1 LEKRVFALAE
11 FKSRIAGRFY
21 AEFYFYI
28 LAFLVILYFA
38 MQPHRNQWLVVAAV
52 ISGLLAVEAL
62 YILYRNLR
70 NASKSF
76 VKVDKNKITVA
87 DGTGVETVDWSKVE
101 RICIG
106 WISEDKWLER
116 IFGLDPSVLIRKKG
130 AGKNKEFD
138 LGVSPDFFKTQDV
151 LVEMQKLYPEKIFFV

>member
-1 LEKRVFALAE
+1 MARGVFALAE

-38 MQPHRNQWLVVAAV
+38 LQPHRNQWLVVVAV

-62 YILYRNLR
+62 YLLYRNLR

-76 VKVDKNKITVA
+76 VKVDKTKIVVA
-87 DGTGVETVDWSKVE
+87 DGNGVESIDWNRVE
-101 RICIG
+101 KICIG
-106 WISEDKWLER
+106 WESEDKWLER
-116 IFGLDPSVLIRKKG
+116 IFGLDPSVLIKKKG
-130 AGKNKEFD
+130 AGKKKEFD
-138 LGVSPDFFKTQDV
+138 LGVSPDFFKTQEI
-151 LVEMQKLYPEKIFFV
+151 LVEMQRLYPKKIFFV